1 MGGPMTWSW
10 VCPMVERFQGLAD
23 ALRRHR
29 TLVSLSAFAVVTAV
43 AYALAYLLRFDFDW
57 PASQT
62 AEFWLTL
69 PLLLAIRLTLARILR
84 LSTSR
89 WRFIGTLDMAH
100 LMVATSLGS
109 AVFYLLTWVLHFPVS
124 VPRSVIV
131 LEWLLTSHGTA
142 ALWMTYRL
150 LFQHYR
156 RVGAVNGSADRRV
169 LLVGSGEAAAMLVRE
184 MVRLPTGYKP
194 VGMVDDDPMKW
205 GTTIDGVEVIG
216 SIDDLKPIA
225 EVEKADELILAIPS
239 ATHTQLNRMV
249 GLCER
254 TELPFRIL
262 PGIAEVLAGEGL
274 LQQLRPVRVED
285 LLGREPVKLELPEL
299 AREVE
304 GQCIL
309 VTGAAG
315 SIGSELSRQIALHGP
330 DKLVLLDQA
339 ETPLVDLDL
348 ELREEFPGLDLLP
361 VVGDVTDRRRVERLF
376 RDHQPSQVFHAA
388 AYKHVP
394 MMESNAAEAVRNNVL
409 GTYTV
414 ARAAGE
420 SGAAKFVL
428 VSTDKAVCPANVM
441 GATKRLAELVVLETQ
456 DRFPATGFSAVR
468 FGNVLASAGSVIP
481 LFRKQMERGRP
492 LTVTHPEITRYF
504 MTIPEAVQLILQ
516 ASLLPNIGGHIAML
530 DMGEPVRI
538 LDLARMILRL
548 SGSPGVM
555 GRDIVFTGLRPG
567 EKLHEELVAPDE
579 ETVETPIPKVRLIL
593 QGAPEME
600 EATYY
605 AEVWGA
611 LLRDGFE
618 EEVLGDVGAAFGGVG
633 VTPSRVSLSKP
644 RD

>member
-1 MGGPMTWSW
+1 MTWTW
-10 VCPMVERFQGLAD
+10 VCPVVERFGGSAD

-29 TLVSLSAFAVVTAV
+29 KLVSLSAYGFVTAV
-43 AYALAYLLRFDFDW
+43 AYGLAYLLRFEFEW

-62 AEFWLTL
+62 AAFWLTL
-69 PLLLAIRLTLARILR
+69 PLLLAIRLILARVMK
-84 LSTSR
+84 LSAGR
-89 WRFIGTLDMAH
+89 WRFVSTLDMVR

-109 AVFYLLTWVLHFPVS
+109 ILFYLLTWVLHFPAS

-131 LEWLLTSHGTA
+131 LEWLLTGHGTA

-150 LFQHYR
+150 LFQRYR
-156 RVGAVNGSADRRV
+156 RVGAEDGSADRRV
-169 LLVGSGEAAAMLVRE
+169 LLAGAGEAAAMLVRE

-216 SIDDLKPIA
+216 SIHDLKPIA
-225 EVEKADELILAIPS
+225 EVEKPDELILAIPT
-239 ATHTQLNRMV
+239 ATPTQLNRMV

-254 TELPFRIL
+254 TDLPFRIL

-274 LQQLRPVRVED
+274 LQQLRPVKVED

-299 AREVE
+299 AREVR
-304 GQCIL
+304 GRCIL

-330 DKLVLLDQA
+330 GKLLLLDQA

-348 ELREEFPGLDLLP
+348 ELREEFPDLDLLP

-376 RDHQPSQVFHAA
+376 RGHHPSQVFHAA

-394 MMESNAAEAVRNNVL
+394 MMEGNAAEAVRNNVV
-409 GTYTV
+409 GTWTV

-420 SGAAKFVL
+420 SGTAKFVL
-428 VSTDKAVCPANVM
+428 VSTDKAVRPVNVM
-441 GATKRLAELVVLETQ
+441 GATKRLAELVALEAQ
-456 DRFPATGFSAVR
+456 DWFPATGFSAVR

-548 SGSPGVM
+548 SGSPGVI

-593 QGAPEME
+593 QGAPEVE

-611 LLRDGFE
+611 LLKDGYE

-633 VTPSRVSLSKP
+633 VGAPEVGSRSGST
-644 RD
+644 D